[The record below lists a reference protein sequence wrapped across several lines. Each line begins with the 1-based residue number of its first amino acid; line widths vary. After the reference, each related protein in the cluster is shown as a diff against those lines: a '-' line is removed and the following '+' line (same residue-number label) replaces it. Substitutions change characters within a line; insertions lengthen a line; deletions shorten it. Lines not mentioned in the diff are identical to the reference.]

1 MTALTAGTPAACTA
15 TLPAVTQHITD
26 DRLTVTLDLSGQP
39 DLLVMLARALRRT
52 GAMRTFLA
60 LGTHENLLGRQLA
73 AILGEPTVRDALVL
87 TLDEPQAVALAEAL
101 DDASIAHDCDRCGW
115 RYAVADGLC
124 GPCQP
129 QNGAQE

>member
-39 DLLVMLARALRRT
+39 DLLVMLSRALRRCGLMHT
-52 GAMRTFLA
+52 FASLGHAERRLGLQLDAIMREPSVCDALTLTFDEPHA
-60 LGTHENLLGRQLA
+60 IDLA
-73 AILGEPTVRDALVL
+73 AK
-87 TLDEPQAVALAEAL
+87 L
-101 DDASIAHDCDRCGW
+101 DDASVARHCTRCGW